1 MKPSMKLHRE
11 GDRSKALCQDCGDF
25 VTTTL
30 RRRDVPFNDGSGI
43 VRNLLVHVCDSCD
56 RVVGMPAQ
64 STPAVAEALKQQAK
78 PIEAQLPA
86 VCVDALDLAA
96 RSITSSATTDFRKL
110 IVTYFLHRAAQD
122 PRGGEKLLAAHRK
135 AAIEFPEQRGA
146 PRRRLSMKVSP
157 QIDAELRA
165 LMAATTLSVTETLK
179 SLVFEI
185 HADVLLKPRPALMK
199 ALRDLAAVAG

>member
-1 MKPSMKLHRE
+1 MKLLRD
-11 GDRSKALCQDCGDF
+11 GDRERAICFHCGEIRP
-25 VTTTL
+25 TTY
-30 RRRDVPFNDGSGI
+30 RRRDVPFSDGSGVVSNI
-43 VRNLLVHVCDSCD
+43 LVGTCDVCDA
-56 RVVGMPAQ
+56 VIALPPQ
-64 STPAVAEALKQQAK
+64 STPAIAAARKEQAR

-86 VCVDALDLAA
+86 LCIDTLDLAA
-96 RSITSSATTDFRKL
+96 HAFTPLSSTDFRKIL
-110 IVTYFLHRAAQD
+110 VTYFVHRAAQD

-165 LMAATTLSVTETLK
+165 LMAQTALSVTETLK

>member
-1 MKPSMKLHRE
+1 MKLHRE
-11 GDRSKALCQDCGDF
+11 GDRGKALCQDCGD
-25 VTTTL
+25 VVATTFK
-30 RRRDVPFNDGSGI
+30 RRDVPFDDGSGI
-43 VRNLLVHVCDSCD
+43 VRNLLVHVCDSCG

-86 VCVDALDLAA
+86 ACVDALDLAA
-96 RSITSSATTDFRKL
+96 KTIIASATTDFRKL
-110 IVTYFLHRAAQD
+110 LVTYFVHRAAAD
-122 PRGGEKLLAAHRK
+122 PRGGAKLLAAHRK

-165 LMAATTLSVTETLK
+165 LMAATALSVTEALK

-185 HADVLLKPRPALMK
+185 HADVLDKPRPALMK

>member
-1 MKPSMKLHRE
+1 MKLLRE
-11 GDRSKALCQDCGDF
+11 GDQERAACFHCGEITP
-25 VTTTL
+25 TTYQ
-30 RRRDVPFNDGSGI
+30 RRDVPFSDGSGVVPNI
-43 VRNLLVHVCDSCD
+43 LVGTCDVCDA
-56 RVVGMPAQ
+56 VIAIPPQ
-64 STPAVAEALKQQAK
+64 STPAISVARKEQAR

-86 VCVDALDLAA
+86 LCVDTLDLAA
-96 RSITSSATTDFRKL
+96 NAFTPSSSTDFRKIL
-110 IVTYFLHRAAQD
+110 VTYFVHRAAQD

-165 LMAATTLSVTETLK
+165 LMAATALSVTETLK

-185 HADVLLKPRPALMK
+185 HADVLDKPRPALMK

>member
-1 MKPSMKLHRE
+1 MKLLRE
-11 GDRSKALCQDCGDF
+11 GDQERAVCFRCGA
-25 VTTTL
+25 VTPTTY
-30 RRRDVPFNDGSGI
+30 RRRDVPFSDGSGI
-43 VRNLLVHVCDSCD
+43 ATNILVGTCDVCDA
-56 RVVGMPAQ
+56 VIAIPPQ
-64 STPAVAEALKQQAK
+64 STPAIAASRKEQAR

-96 RSITSSATTDFRKL
+96 NAFTPSSSTDFRKL
-110 IVTYFLHRAAQD
+110 LVTYFVHRAAQD

-165 LMAATTLSVTETLK
+165 LMAATALTVTETLK

-185 HADVLLKPRPALMK
+185 HADVLDKPRPALMK
-199 ALRDLAAVAG
+199 ALRDLAVVAG